1 MSAAW
6 TTWIVVDA
14 PAFAETSE
22 GARATAEAETVAAV
36 AASPKTN
43 VPRGTFDTMAI
54 AVWPIWL
61 IVSWE
66 ATRSMNEDT
75 PPADPPNDAG
85 ADVGSPRLNRCR
97 QLRGPTDARFDA
109 FPARKTL
116 RMSGSEIRDPA
127 ADSMPVNLR
136 RSDARARC
144 TRARAFSIEMFSA
157 TAKSL

>member
-1 MSAAW
+1 
-6 TTWIVVDA
+6 
-14 PAFAETSE
+14 
-22 GARATAEAETVAAV
+22 
-36 AASPKTN
+36 
-43 VPRGTFDTMAI
+43 MAI

>member
-6 TTWIVVDA
+6 TTWIGVDA
-14 PAFAETSE
+14 PALAETSE
-22 GARATAEAETVAAV
+22 GARTTADAETVAAV

-43 VPRGTFDTMAI
+43 VPRGTLDTMAI
-54 AVWPIWL
+54 AVWPIWV

-75 PPADPPNDAG
+75 PPPDPPNDAW
-85 ADVGSPRLNRCR
+85 ADVGSPKLNRCR
-97 QLRGPTDARFDA
+97 QLREPTDASFGA
-109 FPARKTL
+109 FPARRTL
-116 RMSGSEIRDPA
+116 RRNGSEIKDPA
-127 ADSMPVNLR
+127 ADSMPAKLR

-157 TAKSL
+157 AAKSP